1 MPSKKGRSVSNS
13 GRSHAQKDSLHPY
26 WQSQVFQPRLHLEIK
41 NALIWRESMAKTYP
55 NLINGKMVE
64 TSDTLDVVNPATE
77 EVIGLV
83 PACGAA
89 ELDSAV
95 AAARAAFGPWSK
107 TPIED
112 RRNYIRGV
120 AKAISDNSDE
130 LFRLLTSE
138 QGKPHEQ
145 AKQEIMGAAYM
156 TATQADLDLDDEMV
170 QDDEKESI
178 RTRRVP
184 VGVVGGI
191 VPWNFPVSMAVQ
203 KIVPAMLS
211 GCTII
216 LKPSPFT
223 PLTTLR
229 IAELIA
235 DVVPA
240 GVVNIITGEDS
251 LGPLITSHP
260 DIDKITFT
268 GSTATGKKIMEG
280 ASADLKRITLELGGN
295 DASIVMPDADP
306 KKVAEQLFW
315 SSFMNAGQI
324 CIAAKRVYIHEDIY
338 DELSAAIAEYAKNV
352 KVGDGSE
359 QGTGVGPI
367 QNKKQYE
374 RVLELIEDAKDKGY
388 KFLTGGDTDP
398 SGTGYFVPLTIL
410 DNPPE
415 DARIV
420 AEEQFGPV
428 MPLMK
433 FSTEEEVIERA
444 NNSDYGL
451 AGAVWTGDADK
462 GVEIA
467 EQLETGTVWIN
478 QFLKLT
484 PHTPFA
490 GHKQSGFGAEY
501 GKEGLLEFTYPQV
514 IMVNKAN
521 TPA

>member
-1 MPSKKGRSVSNS
+1 MVTQYK
-13 GRSHAQKDSLHPY
+13 
-26 WQSQVFQPRLHLEIK
+26 
-41 NALIWRESMAKTYP
+41 
-55 NLINGKMVE
+55 NLINGEMVE
-64 TSDTLDVVNPATE
+64 AGGWMDVVNPANE
-77 EVIGLV
+77 VVIGQV
-83 PACGAA
+83 PTCGKE
-89 ELDSAV
+89 ELDQAV
-95 AAARAAFGPWSK
+95 AAARAAFKSWSK
-107 TPIED
+107 TPIDD
-112 RRNYIRGV
+112 RRAAIM
-120 AKAISDNSDE
+120 AISGAIKENADE

-138 QGKPHEQ
+138 QGKPHQQ
-145 AKQEIMGAAYM
+145 AQQEIFGAAAISAAQS
-156 TATQADLDLDDEMV
+156 TLDLEDEINEDSE
-170 QDDEKESI
+170 QRLS

-191 VPWNFPVSMAVQ
+191 VPWNFPVMMAIQ

-211 GCTII
+211 GCTIV

-235 DVVPA
+235 DKVPA
-240 GVVNIITGEDS
+240 GVVNIITGEDD
-251 LGPLITSHP
+251 LGPMITSHP

-295 DASIVMPDADP
+295 DASIVLPDANVE
-306 KKVAEQLFW
+306 KVAEQLFW
-315 SSFMNAGQI
+315 SSFGNAGQI

-338 DELSAAIAEYAKNV
+338 DDLSAAIAEYAKTV

-374 RVLELIEDAKDKGY
+374 RVLELIQDAKDNGY
-388 KFLTGGDTDP
+388 KFLVGGDSDP
-398 SGTGYFVPLTIL
+398 SSSGYYVPITIV

-433 FSTEEEVIERA
+433 FSTEDEVIQRA
-444 NNSDYGL
+444 NDSEYGL
-451 AGAVWTGDADK
+451 AGAVWTADPDK

-467 EQLETGTVWIN
+467 EQLETGTVWVN
-478 QFLKLT
+478 EFLHLS
-484 PHTPFA
+484 PFA
-490 GHKQSGFGAEY
+490 PFGGHKQSGFGAEY

-514 IMVNKAN
+514 ITVKKDNV
-521 TPA
+521 PA

>member
-1 MPSKKGRSVSNS
+1 
-13 GRSHAQKDSLHPY
+13 
-26 WQSQVFQPRLHLEIK
+26 
-41 NALIWRESMAKTYP
+41 MATQYK
-55 NLINGKMVE
+55 NLIGGKMVE
-64 TSDTLDVVNPATE
+64 ASGWLDVVNPATE
-77 EVIGLV
+77 QVIGQV
-83 PACGAA
+83 PACGSE
-89 ELDSAV
+89 ELDAAV
-95 AAARAAFGPWSK
+95 AAARKAFKTWSK
-107 TPIED
+107 TSMDE
-112 RRNYIRGV
+112 RRAAINAIAG
-120 AKAISDNSDE
+120 AISENSEE
-130 LFRLLTSE
+130 LYRLLTSE

-145 AKQEIMGAAYM
+145 AKGEIMGAAYM
-156 TATQADLDLDDEMV
+156 ASAQAKLDLDDEMV

-191 VPWNFPVSMAVQ
+191 VPWNFPVSMAIQ

-211 GCTII
+211 GCTIV

-223 PLTTLR
+223 PLTTLKV
-229 IAELIA
+229 AELIA
-235 DVVPA
+235 DKVPA
-240 GVVNIITGEDS
+240 GVVNIITGEDT
-251 LGPLITSHP
+251 LGPLITEHA

-280 ASADLKRITLELGGN
+280 AASDLKRITLELGGN
-295 DASIVMPDADP
+295 DASIVMPDADVE
-306 KKVAEQLFW
+306 KVAEQLFW
-315 SSFMNAGQI
+315 ASFTNAGQI

-338 DELSAAIAEYAKNV
+338 EDMSKAIAEYAKGV
-352 KVGDGSE
+352 TVGDGSQ

-367 QNKKQYE
+367 QNKKQFD
-374 RVLELIEDAKDKGY
+374 RVCELIQDAKDNGY
-388 KFLTGGDTDP
+388 PFLTGGDVDP

-433 FSTEEEVIERA
+433 FSTEEEAISRA

-451 AGAVWTGDADK
+451 AGAVWTKDEEN
-462 GVEIA
+462 GVKIA
-467 EQLETGTVWIN
+467 EQLETGTVWVN

-490 GHKQSGFGAEY
+490 GHKQSGLGAEY

-514 IMVNKAN
+514 IMLKKNAPV
-521 TPA
+521 

>member
-1 MPSKKGRSVSNS
+1 
-13 GRSHAQKDSLHPY
+13 
-26 WQSQVFQPRLHLEIK
+26 
-41 NALIWRESMAKTYP
+41 MATKYK
-55 NLINGKMVE
+55 NLINGEMVE
-64 TSDTLDVVNPATE
+64 TSEWLDVVNPANE
-77 EVIGLV
+77 EVIGQV
-83 PACGAA
+83 PACGKA
-89 ELDSAV
+89 ELDKAV
-95 AAARAAFGPWSK
+95 AAAREAFKSWKKTSFEERQAACM
-107 TPIED
+107 
-112 RRNYIRGV
+112 
-120 AKAISDNSDE
+120 AISGAIKENAEE
-130 LFRLLTSE
+130 LYRLLTSE

-145 AKQEIMGAAYM
+145 AKGEIFGAAGM
-156 TATQADLDLDDEMV
+156 SAAQATLKLEDVINEDTDQRL
-170 QDDEKESI
+170 S

-191 VPWNFPVSMAVQ
+191 VPWNFPVMMAVQ
-203 KIVPAMLS
+203 KIIPALMS
-211 GCTII
+211 GCTIV

-235 DVVPA
+235 DKVPA
-240 GVVNIITGEDS
+240 GTVNIITGEDS

-295 DASIVMPDADP
+295 DASIVLPDADP

-315 SSFMNAGQI
+315 SSFSNAGQI
-324 CIAAKRVYIHEDIY
+324 CVAAKRIYIHEDIY
-338 DELSAAIAEYAKNV
+338 DELSEALVEYAKNV
-352 KVGDGSE
+352 KVGDGSH

-367 QNKKQYE
+367 QNKKQFD
-374 RVLELIEDAKDKGY
+374 RVCELIEDAKENGY
-388 KFLTGGDTDP
+388 KFLVGGEVDP
-398 SGTGYFVPLTIL
+398 SGTGYYVPITIM

-433 FSTEEEVIERA
+433 FSSEDEVIQRA

-451 AGAVWTGDADK
+451 AGAVWTGNPDK

-478 QFLKLT
+478 EYLHLSPF
-484 PHTPFA
+484 TPFG

-501 GKEGLLEFTYPQV
+501 GLDGLKEFTYPQV
-514 IMVNKAN
+514 ITVKKDNV
-521 TPA
+521 PA

>member
-1 MPSKKGRSVSNS
+1 MT
-13 GRSHAQKDSLHPY
+13 
-26 WQSQVFQPRLHLEIK
+26 
-41 NALIWRESMAKTYP
+41 KTFP
-55 NLINGKMVE
+55 NLIDGEMVE
-64 TSDTLDVVNPATE
+64 TSATMEVVNPANE
-77 EVIGLV
+77 EVIALV
-83 PACGAA
+83 PSCGKD
-89 ELDSAV
+89 ELDRAV
-95 AAARAAFGPWSK
+95 AAARRAFKKWSK

-112 RRNYIRGV
+112 RRKV
-120 AKAISDNSDE
+120 VQAISGVIKENADE
-130 LFRLLTSE
+130 LFRLLTTE
-138 QGKPHEQ
+138 QGKPHDQ
-145 AKQEIMGAAYM
+145 AKGEIYGAAGM
-156 TATQADLDLDDEMV
+156 AAAQSTLDLEDEINE
-170 QDDEKESI
+170 DSDARLS

-191 VPWNFPVSMAVQ
+191 VPWNFPVMMAMQ
-203 KIVPAMLS
+203 KVAPAILS
-211 GCTII
+211 GCTIV

-223 PLTTLR
+223 PLATLR
-229 IAELIA
+229 IAELIK

-251 LGPLITSHP
+251 LGPLITGHP

-295 DASIVMPDADP
+295 DASIVLPDANVE
-306 KKVAEQLFW
+306 KVAEQLFW
-315 SSFMNAGQI
+315 SSFSNAGQI
-324 CIAAKRVYIHEDIY
+324 CVAAKRIYIHEDIY
-338 DELSAAIAEYAKNV
+338 DDLSAAIAEYAKTV

-374 RVLELIEDAKDKGY
+374 RVLELVQDAKDNGY

-398 SGTGYFVPLTIL
+398 SGTGYYVPITIL

-433 FSTEEEVIERA
+433 FATEDEVIERA
-444 NNSDYGL
+444 NNSEYGL
-451 AGAVWTGDADK
+451 AGAIWTANPDK
-462 GVEIA
+462 GVEMA

-478 QFLKLT
+478 EFLHLS
-484 PHTPFA
+484 PFA
-490 GHKQSGFGAEY
+490 PFGGHKQSGFGAEY

-514 IMVNKAN
+514 ITVKKDNV
-521 TPA
+521 PA

>member
-1 MPSKKGRSVSNS
+1 
-13 GRSHAQKDSLHPY
+13 
-26 WQSQVFQPRLHLEIK
+26 
-41 NALIWRESMAKTYP
+41 MATQYK
-55 NLINGKMVE
+55 NLINGEMVE
-64 TSDTLDVVNPATE
+64 TGEWMDVVNPATE
-77 EVIGLV
+77 EVIGQV
-83 PACGAA
+83 PACGKS
-89 ELDSAV
+89 ELDRAV
-95 AAARAAFGPWSK
+95 SAAREAFKSWRR
-107 TPIED
+107 TDIEE
-112 RRNYIRGV
+112 RREAI
-120 AKAISDNSDE
+120 KAIAGAIKENADE

-138 QGKPHEQ
+138 QGKPHQQ
-145 AKQEIMGAAYM
+145 AQQEIYGAAGM
-156 TATQADLDLDDEMV
+156 ASAQSTLELEEEIL
-170 QDDEKESI
+170 QDDDT
-178 RTRRVP
+178 RLHRHRRVP

-191 VPWNFPVSMAVQ
+191 VPWNFPVMMAIQ

-235 DVVPA
+235 DKVPK
-240 GVVNIITGEDS
+240 GVVNIITGEDE
-251 LGPLITSHP
+251 LGPMITSHEG
-260 DIDKITFT
+260 IDKITFT

-295 DASIVMPDADP
+295 DASIVLPDADP

-315 SSFMNAGQI
+315 SSFSNAGQV

-338 DELSAAIAEYAKNV
+338 DELSHAIAQYAKNV
-352 KVGDGSE
+352 KVGDGAQ

-374 RVLELIEDAKDKGY
+374 RVLELIQDAKDNGY
-388 KFLTGGDTDP
+388 KFLLGGDQDP

-433 FSTEEEVIERA
+433 FKDEDEVIARA
-444 NNSDYGL
+444 NASKYGL
-451 AGAVWTGDADK
+451 AGAVWTADTEK
-462 GVEIA
+462 GQAIA

-478 QFLKLT
+478 EFMHLS
-484 PHTPFA
+484 PFA
-490 GHKQSGFGAEY
+490 PFGGHKQSGFGAEY
-501 GKEGLLEFTYPQV
+501 GKEGLKEFTYPQV
-514 IMVNKAN
+514 ITVKKDNVVA
-521 TPA
+521 